1 VYDVDVDV
9 DGGRPVDLTIQISN
23 PKAPF
28 YGILLVGKAPT
39 GVPVD
44 VLPGVTARRTHMV
57 DSGRPDVAGVVTIVL
72 TLATDVSAASLAE
85 WLYGRLCSYRGSPV
99 APETITI
106 EGQTIAFSTE
116 EMARVVQDAITAQ
129 AGDH

>member
-1 VYDVDVDV
+1 ME
-9 DGGRPVDLTIQISN
+9 RTIQISN

-28 YGILLVGKAPT
+28 YGILLVGRAPT

-44 VLPGVTARRTHMV
+44 FLPGVTARRTQLV

-72 TLATDVSAASLAE
+72 AVAADVSPESLAE
-85 WLYGRLCSYRGSPV
+85 WLHGRLCSYRGRHV

-106 EGQTIAFSTE
+106 EGQTIAFSTDE
-116 EMARVVQDAITAQ
+116 LARVVREATTAQ
-129 AGDH
+129 AVGQQPGA